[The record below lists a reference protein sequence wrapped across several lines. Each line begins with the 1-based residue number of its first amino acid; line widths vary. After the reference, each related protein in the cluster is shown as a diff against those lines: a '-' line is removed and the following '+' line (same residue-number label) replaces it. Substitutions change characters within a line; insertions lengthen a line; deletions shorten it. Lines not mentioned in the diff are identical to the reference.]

1 MINNEFGRENDQLYE
16 SLERYR
22 PVKLLRSLQTAVR
35 EDPLQGLVKGKIN
48 WFLDELVYEKPAAK
62 RGEFLRSD
70 LILTISDFNPEQSIL
85 HEIDRIYDTL
95 MEEIQYE
102 EFKEILETTNNWK
115 APGNSYDF
123 IKHSGKI
130 MKEVL
135 LVKLMNMC
143 LKKRELAKDWLN
155 DTLEGESCFETIK
168 IIQSLLEDA
177 RLKNAA
183 HQLPA
188 NTKDIDLAPLVRQL
202 SAEAVNELL
211 DAAMEQ
217 IIALQGRNLKWDL
230 PANTTKL
237 CHRCGKLGC
246 NPQSCPLRGG
256 RGRSRTRDPVAK
268 LCDRIKLLFYVASRS
283 GPANLNSDQ
292 RNQKSSSHK
301 QTPQSGLKF
310 IYSSYELVKDVYEV
324 YGNLRVVKNYWNELE
339 KEFLDKDLDSLLN
352 IDCRLN
358 IIEKI
363 LEGASKK
370 GDVCGIGWV
379 IFNSIN
385 NIISEEHLRIID
397 NFEVLELEILAI
409 ITALMTVKEESKIQI
424 YTDSLGFIKVLF
436 IKRWNELFTKGN
448 SMVN

>member
-1 MINNEFGRENDQLYE
+1 MEAYEIVNINTGCMIKV
-16 SLERYR
+16 LE
-22 PVKLLRSLQTAVR
+22 
-35 EDPLQGLVKGKIN
+35 KIN
-48 WFLDELVYEKPAAK
+48 HLEFMDDANLISRSKEGLIELYAVGKKSEANEEDHILDDV
-62 RGEFLRSD
+62 
-70 LILTISDFNPEQSIL
+70 
-85 HEIDRIYDTL
+85 
-95 MEEIQYE
+95 
-102 EFKEILETTNNWK
+102 
-115 APGNSYDF
+115 
-123 IKHSGKI
+123 
-130 MKEVL
+130 
-135 LVKLMNMC
+135 
-143 LKKRELAKDWLN
+143 
-155 DTLEGESCFETIK
+155 TIK
-168 IIQSLLEDA
+168 INCSSIREGFSQENIKYYAWKKLTTKEYIFLWNTVVIPIIEYQLQCTVLSGTLIDRLDSKIRNLINNINALQKGFLSKTILYCIYCVNINDNLLG
-177 RLKNAA
+177 RIMKV
-183 HQLPA
+183 
-188 NTKDIDLAPLVRQL
+188 K
-202 SAEAVNELL
+202 
-211 DAAMEQ
+211 
-217 IIALQGRNLKWDL
+217 IALM
-230 PANTTKL
+230 A
-237 CHRCGKLGC
+237 RCSPTPRQHQRYRFGATCTVNVPLSLHSYKPKRWAYVTFMIPGTSGC
-246 NPQSCPLRGG
+246 CDGTNYRSPSS
-256 RGRSRTRDPVAK
+256 RSRSRSK
-268 LCDRIKLLFYVASRS
+268 SCDRSRFEASRS
-283 GPANLNSDQ
+283 GPANPNSDQ

-310 IYSSYELVKDVYEV
+310 IYSSYELVKDVYEA

>member
-1 MINNEFGRENDQLYE
+1 MTLSDIKANPKKYELLAVGKKSEANE
-16 SLERYR
+16 
-22 PVKLLRSLQTAVR
+22 
-35 EDPLQGLVKGKIN
+35 EDHI
-48 WFLDELVYEKPAAK
+48 LDDV
-62 RGEFLRSD
+62 
-70 LILTISDFNPEQSIL
+70 
-85 HEIDRIYDTL
+85 
-95 MEEIQYE
+95 
-102 EFKEILETTNNWK
+102 
-115 APGNSYDF
+115 
-123 IKHSGKI
+123 
-130 MKEVL
+130 
-135 LVKLMNMC
+135 
-143 LKKRELAKDWLN
+143 
-155 DTLEGESCFETIK
+155 TIK
-168 IIQSLLEDA
+168 INCSSIRDS
-177 RLKNAA
+177 
-183 HQLPA
+183 
-188 NTKDIDLAPLVRQL
+188 
-202 SAEAVNELL
+202 
-211 DAAMEQ
+211 
-217 IIALQGRNLKWDL
+217 
-230 PANTTKL
+230 
-237 CHRCGKLGC
+237 
-246 NPQSCPLRGG
+246 
-256 RGRSRTRDPVAK
+256 RSRSRSK
-268 LCDRIKLLFYVASRS
+268 SCDRSRFEASRS
-283 GPANLNSDQ
+283 GPANPNSDQ

-301 QTPQSGLKF
+301 QTPQSGLKKSLLKISLRKKF
-310 IYSSYELVKDVYEV
+310 IYSSYELVKDVYEA

>member
-1 MINNEFGRENDQLYE
+1 MEAYEIVNINTGCMIKV
-16 SLERYR
+16 LE
-22 PVKLLRSLQTAVR
+22 
-35 EDPLQGLVKGKIN
+35 KIN
-48 WFLDELVYEKPAAK
+48 HLEFMDDANLISRSKEGLIELYAMTLSDIKANPKKYELLAVGKKSEANEEDHILDDV
-62 RGEFLRSD
+62 
-70 LILTISDFNPEQSIL
+70 
-85 HEIDRIYDTL
+85 
-95 MEEIQYE
+95 
-102 EFKEILETTNNWK
+102 
-115 APGNSYDF
+115 
-123 IKHSGKI
+123 
-130 MKEVL
+130 
-135 LVKLMNMC
+135 
-143 LKKRELAKDWLN
+143 
-155 DTLEGESCFETIK
+155 TIK
-168 IIQSLLEDA
+168 INCSSIRDS
-177 RLKNAA
+177 
-183 HQLPA
+183 
-188 NTKDIDLAPLVRQL
+188 
-202 SAEAVNELL
+202 
-211 DAAMEQ
+211 
-217 IIALQGRNLKWDL
+217 
-230 PANTTKL
+230 
-237 CHRCGKLGC
+237 
-246 NPQSCPLRGG
+246 
-256 RGRSRTRDPVAK
+256 RSRSRSK
-268 LCDRIKLLFYVASRS
+268 SCDRSRFEASRS
-283 GPANLNSDQ
+283 GPANPNSDQ

-301 QTPQSGLKF
+301 QTPQSGL
-310 IYSSYELVKDVYEV
+310 DVYEA